1 MFSKG
6 LHQGPRSEVA
16 PTWSIFLSSSSS
28 LSSSADVAAR
38 VGPPDDSDVASGAL
52 DPDLICRK
60 FDHNLKFEGD
70 MFIERKIYRKNKLVH
85 IRFG

>member
-16 PTWSIFLSSSSS
+16 PTWSIFLSSSS

-52 DPDLICRK
+52 APDLIYRK
-60 FDHNLKFEGD
+60 FDHDVKLFENSKGT
-70 MFIERKIYRKNKLVH
+70 Y
-85 IRFG
+85 